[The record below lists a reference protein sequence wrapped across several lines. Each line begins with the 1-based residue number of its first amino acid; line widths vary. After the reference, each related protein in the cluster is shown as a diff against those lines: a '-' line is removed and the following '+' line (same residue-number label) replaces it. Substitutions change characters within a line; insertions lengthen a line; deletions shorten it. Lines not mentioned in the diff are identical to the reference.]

1 MLTSAHISKVI
12 YWRFN
17 QWLEK
22 NNSWRQEFLGKQK
35 IMCNKKKLEKL
46 EGYTH
51 YAITNLLPISSSLSM
66 EMYVPPKED
75 N

>member
-35 IMCNKKKLEKL
+35 IMCNKKKIGK
-46 EGYTH
+46 T
-51 YAITNLLPISSSLSM
+51 
-66 EMYVPPKED
+66 
-75 N
+75 